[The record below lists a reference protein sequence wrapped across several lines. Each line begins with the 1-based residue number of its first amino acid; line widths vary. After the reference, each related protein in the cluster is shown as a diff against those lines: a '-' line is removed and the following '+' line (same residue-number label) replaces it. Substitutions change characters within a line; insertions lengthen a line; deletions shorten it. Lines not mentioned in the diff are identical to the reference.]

1 MKRFLKL
8 TNKKLFKTV
17 TFIGFG
23 LINSSLARVLKN
35 KKLVERINVYSRTLV
50 TRKKIEKM
58 KIADSIFDNASDAVK
73 NSDLVVLGV
82 PVGSYKK

>member
-8 TNKKLFKTV
+8 TNKKLFKKV

-35 KKLVERINVYSRTLV
+35 KKLVEKINVYSRTLA
-50 TRKKIEKM
+50 TRKKIEKL
-58 KIADSIFDNASDAVK
+58 KIADSIFDNVSDAV
-73 NSDLVVLGV
+73 
-82 PVGSYKK
+82 